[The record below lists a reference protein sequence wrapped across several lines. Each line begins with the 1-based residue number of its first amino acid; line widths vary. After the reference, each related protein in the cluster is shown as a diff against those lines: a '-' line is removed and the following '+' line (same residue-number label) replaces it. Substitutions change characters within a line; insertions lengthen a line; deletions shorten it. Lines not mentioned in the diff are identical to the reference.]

1 MLDILLNG
9 VTKQIASDF
18 TIAALVKE
26 LDLEN
31 KKLAVEVNM
40 EIIPRSQFEIYT
52 LKSGDKVE
60 VIHAVGGG

>member
-1 MLDILLNG
+1 MPDILLNG
-9 VTKQIASDF
+9 ALKQVTSDF
-18 TIAALVKE
+18 TVAALVKE
-26 LDLEN
+26 LNLEN

-40 EIIPRSQFEIYT
+40 EIIPRSQFEQHI